1 MKLACQ
7 AALPAQVLTRA
18 EELIPILA
26 AAIKVI
32 WWPRSSLTLILLLL
46 LPKVNPEDETYLVVF
61 CLLTAAAAS
70 AFRLYDGQVELFA
83 EYSLDG
89 RWPPYGLDTRCVAA

>member
-32 WWPRSSLTLILLLL
+32 WWPRSSLTMILLLL